1 MVASGGIADGAAIAA
16 VLVAGAAAAQLGT
29 AFMGCP
35 EAGTAEPHRGMLG
48 SARDTRLTRAFTGRL
63 ARGIVN
69 RFLLDHDGAAPAAYP
84 YVHHLT
90 SPLRAAARRTAD
102 VESMHLW
109 AGQAHPLIRRL
120 PAADLVDRLSAEIDT
135 AVTSLAARILT

>member
-1 MVASGGIADGAAIAA
+1 M
-16 VLVAGAAAAQLGT
+16 
-29 AFMGCP
+29 
-35 EAGTAEPHRGMLG
+35 
-48 SARDTRLTRAFTGRL
+48 ARPDTRLTRAFTGRL